1 MDKQVRAAKAI
12 VDVDEI
18 HFLKHVCGEPT
29 ITQNLIDGYE
39 ADGVTPLNPGWFSAA
54 TIKDT
59 VTVSQ
64 DPLSLTKINI
74 DQSNMPIGV
83 STEAGDFNVEFDMP
97 SMVLDNLKNWLENN
111 SEDPSYT
118 PLKIGKASGYG
129 YDFNADLNEMV
140 LAVSTKT
147 GEWYIFPFVQGSVA
161 MQYTDKTWRLH
172 FSGMVLG
179 ATNENNNDVYILSE
193 KDDCKPAS
201 SASSSGSGSTGT
213 GTGS

>member
-29 ITQNLIDGYE
+29 ITQNLIDGYD
-39 ADGVTPLNPGWFSAA
+39 ASGTPLNPGWFSAA